1 MFNFIKSKDNE
12 PVISFISMQ
21 PGLLDIKD
29 VLPKRSNK
37 FIPQWWIDMPGQSVD
52 HGTIKSCPSF
62 VDYFGQGFIIPAWSD
77 TKVVYNHEAD
87 YWNVQEPKY
96 TSDDQKN
103 YDWNI
108 HTHAQFLDYVNIEVF
123 GKKPTIIFKANSPWR
138 IVTKPGW
145 SVMQLPLFYHF
156 DNDLVAM
163 PGIIDTEVQHQINIQ
178 LMYFGNGK
186 EITVKR
192 GDPLVQYI
200 PFRKDEKIDFDIRY
214 PNDSDRKKFSIMGTR
229 VSSMFNS
236 GLSYRLAQNEKK
248 SNRLD

>member
-1 MFNFIKSKDNE
+1 
-12 PVISFISMQ
+12 MQ

-37 FIPQWWIDMPGQSVD
+37 FIPQWWLDMPGQSVD

-77 TKVVYNHEAD
+77 TTVVYNHEAD
-87 YWNVQEPKY
+87 HWNVQEPKY
-96 TSDDQKN
+96 ISHDKKG

-108 HTHAQFLDYVNIEVF
+108 HTHAQFLDHVNIEVF
-123 GKKPTIIFKANSPWR
+123 GRKPTIIFKANSPWR
-138 IVTKPGW
+138 IITKPGW

-186 EITVKR
+186 EIMVKR

-200 PFRKDEKIDFDIRY
+200 PFRKDQKIDFDIRY
-214 PNDSDRKKFSIMGTR
+214 PGDSDKEKFSVMETR

-236 GLSYRLAQNEKK
+236 GLSYRIAQNEKK
-248 SNRLD
+248 LG